1 MQRHLNRLEEVTH
14 KNLMKLKKKNAKS
27 KSYLLGYELET
38 NGSGSSSA
46 LKTLGILADDKQ
58 RDQQPPGLNEQE
70 QNWKTQDSDH
80 PSSR

>member
-1 MQRHLNRLEEVTH
+1 M
-14 KNLMKLKKKNAKS
+14 NAKS

-46 LKTLGILADDKQ
+46 LETLEILADDKQ

-70 QNWKTQDSDH
+70 QNWKTLDSDH